1 MVEAIA
7 VAAGASGSG
16 ATTSTLALGLTLAE
30 DHEVTLLDPAAGLT
44 ELLAAPAHT
53 EGTLEDVLL
62 AGEYSVDEV
71 SYERHGVRLIPCG
84 AAFGAFRTADA
95 TKLQDAFA
103 AIAADTDVILIDSP
117 ALLESPAPTLPIVV
131 ADRTV
136 VVLEPTLAGI
146 SDGLKVQEYAHT
158 YGTKIAGV
166 LFNKV
171 DGSGVGEQVVDY
183 AERYF
188 EGPVLGSVPE
198 SSTVSEAY
206 ATEMPL
212 LAHAPDLPAAN
223 AFRSIAR
230 SLTIQDGSATA
241 LGTQARRAIIPKR
254 PQ

>member
-7 VAAGASGSG
+7 VAAGTSGAG
-16 ATTSTLALGLTLAE
+16 ATTSTLALGLALAE
-30 DHEVTLLDPAAGLT
+30 EHEVTLLDPAAGLT
-44 ELLAAPAHT
+44 ELLVAPADI
-53 EGTLEDVLL
+53 EGTLQDVLL
-62 AGEYSVDEV
+62 TGEYSVDEV
-71 SYERHGVRLIPCG
+71 SYERHGIRLIPCG
-84 AAFGAFRTADA
+84 AALGAFETAKP
-95 TKLQDAFA
+95 TRIRDAFA
-103 AIAADTDVILIDSP
+103 TVATDTDLLLIDSP
-117 ALLESPAPTLPIVV
+117 ALLDSSAPTLPIVV
-131 ADRTV
+131 ADRIV

-166 LFNKV
+166 LFNKI

-198 SSTVSEAY
+198 SSTVSEAH
-206 ATEMPL
+206 ATEIPL
-212 LAHAPDLPAAN
+212 LAYAPESPATN

-230 SLTIQDGSATA
+230 SLTIQDGSAVA